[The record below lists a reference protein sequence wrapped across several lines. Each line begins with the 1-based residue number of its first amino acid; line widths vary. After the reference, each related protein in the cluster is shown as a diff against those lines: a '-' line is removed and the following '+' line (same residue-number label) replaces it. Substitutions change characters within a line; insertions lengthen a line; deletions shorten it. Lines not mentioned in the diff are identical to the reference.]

1 MLCVIW
7 RKSVAEGV
15 VGLSPNVVLLT
26 MHCQEMAQFLLFN
39 QHTCSVDAKTVLLRF
54 DHFLWRKI

>member
-26 MHCQEMAQFLLFN
+26 MHCQVMAQFMLFN
-39 QHTCSVDAKTVLLRF
+39 QHTCSFDAKTVLLRF